1 MFCADGAIPGGR
13 SSLRGGCAGVMLV
26 SLGYGMLWRT
36 VLTWRM
42 SWAQLPL
49 GAGGLQSSGGGGLG
63 PGLGFGTGLPAST
76 GLGPSAPTGSNLNGG
91 LGGCLGGGCLGGSGI
106 GGGAFGGGS
115 GGLGGGGG
123 GFGLGSGSG
132 SGGFGGGLGAGG
144 LGGGLAGSMG
154 GLGAPPLPLSGGG
167 ALGGG
172 LGLGASAGFGGS
184 PATSFG
190 GLGNQPGSTA
200 NAVPGFGALAGM
212 GGDSPLAGGASS
224 PSPMFSKLPSDPS
237 TLHQAFHYADIAA
250 FLLQPPAPHSIQDCR
265 ELCQR
270 NESCA
275 AWEVCAPLGDG
286 CDGCYLVSRAPR
298 RWDQRQGWHAEILPG
313 REELGWNAESEF
325 SPANLTQE
333 GCKAFLLQANGADQS
348 VPFHEPAI
356 MQKYA
361 ACGSLIWEG
370 EQDRDL
376 TVVGQHWPTFVVTHF
391 REPPILL
398 PQDVEREMLA
408 SAPRAPRTPSPLAA
422 AALAAA
428 ERPGVTSQLHGTIGS
443 QNWED
448 RKNKARAPHAF
459 LLPFYDTNIGHWM
472 KQHGSMNPLQSYE
485 MQSLLQPGDTVIDVG
500 ANLGCYTVPFAERVG
515 IAGKVISFEPFR
527 WLRQVVAANVA
538 LNGLSNVWLPPVG
551 LSTSRGSFEARP
563 PQLKFFSSPGG
574 MKLQQQQQ
582 DAKPEEVMQL
592 YDWDSAPERITVLS
606 LDEVLGLVPSPGVEL
621 LGLPQV
627 DDVRLIKIDVEG
639 MEKEVLAGARRVV
652 QAFKPIV
659 WTENVAYFSSNGQ
672 DVSFLQ
678 IMDEMEYACAQA
690 QNAPNDIICT
700 DRHGRGH
707 QIV

>member
-1 MFCADGAIPGGR
+1 
-13 SSLRGGCAGVMLV
+13 
-26 SLGYGMLWRT
+26 
-36 VLTWRM
+36 
-42 SWAQLPL
+42 
-49 GAGGLQSSGGGGLG
+49 
-63 PGLGFGTGLPAST
+63 
-76 GLGPSAPTGSNLNGG
+76 
-91 LGGCLGGGCLGGSGI
+91 
-106 GGGAFGGGS
+106 
-115 GGLGGGGG
+115 
-123 GFGLGSGSG
+123 
-132 SGGFGGGLGAGG
+132 
-144 LGGGLAGSMG
+144 
-154 GLGAPPLPLSGGG
+154 
-167 ALGGG
+167 
-172 LGLGASAGFGGS
+172 
-184 PATSFG
+184 
-190 GLGNQPGSTA
+190 
-200 NAVPGFGALAGM
+200 
-212 GGDSPLAGGASS
+212 
-224 PSPMFSKLPSDPS
+224 
-237 TLHQAFHYADIAA
+237 
-250 FLLQPPAPHSIQDCR
+250 
-265 ELCQR
+265 
-270 NESCA
+270 
-275 AWEVCAPLGDG
+275 
-286 CDGCYLVSRAPR
+286 
-298 RWDQRQGWHAEILPG
+298 
-313 REELGWNAESEF
+313 
-325 SPANLTQE
+325 
-333 GCKAFLLQANGADQS
+333 
-348 VPFHEPAI
+348 

-515 IAGKVISFEPFR
+515 MAGKVISFEPFR